1 MNTKKLFSG
10 IFLTAVLLS
19 ACTTVEPGTVSV
31 LVDMGEIK
39 GAISPG
45 TYYDGPLMDYHSFS
59 TRTQNFDMIG
69 TAAQNHESN
78 GQGTVSVLTRD
89 QLTVNIDC
97 TIQFH
102 LNKDHVVS
110 IYSKFGAEY
119 AQTVIHSP
127 ARAAIR
133 DSAGHFIAMELV
145 TRREN
150 LQSTLES
157 EIRTK
162 IHSMLRQQGVST
174 NAVILDAVLIRHI
187 DLPNTLDESIANLQR
202 ERMQTQQ
209 RQQAAQTATQE
220 ADRQAAEARGNA
232 ERNLILARAAAE
244 TRRIEAESQAN
255 ANRVISASI
264 TPNLLHLRSI
274 EAQREV
280 LSSNQTRVVFLPP
293 NMNMF
298 SNIGNLVNP

>member
-1 MNTKKLFSG
+1 MKHTKISV
-10 IFLTAVLLS
+10 FLAATLA
-19 ACTTVEPGTVSV
+19 ACTTVEPGTVAV
-31 LVDMGEIK
+31 FVDMGKVE
-39 GAISPG
+39 GAVGPG
-45 TYYDGPLMDYHSFS
+45 TYYDGPLMEYNVFS

-69 TAAQNHESN
+69 TGNAANHEQN
-78 GQGTVSVLTRD
+78 GQGTVTVLTRD

-102 LNKDHVVS
+102 LNPDHVIPV
-110 IYSKFGAEY
+110 YTKFGKDY

-127 ARAAIR
+127 TRAAIR

-150 LQSTLES
+150 LQNTLES

-162 IHSMLRQQGVST
+162 IHTMLRQQGVST

-187 DLPNTLDESIANLQR
+187 DLPNSLDESIANLQR

-209 RQQAAQTATQE
+209 RQQAALTAAQE

-232 ERNLILARAAAE
+232 ERSLILTRAAAQ
-244 TRRIEAESQAN
+244 TRMIEAESEAN
-255 ANRVISASI
+255 ANRTINASI
-264 TPNLLHLRSI
+264 TPALLHLRTI
-274 EAQREV
+274 EAQRAV

-293 NMNMF
+293 NVNMF
-298 SNIGNLVNP
+298 NNVGNFLTQ